1 MKQDFLNL
9 VDQIDSIESHFHM
22 APSSPGLL
30 VPSVEEI
37 YDVPEFQSWIQ
48 MIQFE
53 LQEIVDA
60 TDDEFV
66 KETLKIAKEEYNGW
80 RDKAD
85 FTALKGKLL
94 AMKAHVDKYYSR
106 KDEGMEETS
115 AKPVK
120 IFISHASKDKEYVT
134 KLVELLDGMGLDQT
148 QVFCSSLPGYDIPV
162 GSDIFDYLRQQFQ
175 EYELHVFLIH
185 SKNYYMSAASL
196 NEMGAAWVLRSNC
209 TSFLL
214 PNFRFEDMTGA
225 INGKSIAIKL
235 DNDETEVKDKLN
247 QLYDTVI
254 REFGL
259 TKKAA
264 VVWEAKRDRFIK
276 EVKEIIVPDEEQQEQ
291 DDDLELL
298 DSGLLIKKSEKEAGK
313 NIYYCHACY
322 QNTGKLFTVVKGSLA
337 RDKFCSN
344 CKMHYSVW

>member
-1 MKQDFLNL
+1 
-9 VDQIDSIESHFHM
+9 
-22 APSSPGLL
+22 
-30 VPSVEEI
+30 
-37 YDVPEFQSWIQ
+37 
-48 MIQFE
+48 
-53 LQEIVDA
+53 
-60 TDDEFV
+60 
-66 KETLKIAKEEYNGW
+66 
-80 RDKAD
+80 
-85 FTALKGKLL
+85 
-94 AMKAHVDKYYSR
+94 
-106 KDEGMEETS
+106 MEETS

-120 IFISHASKDKEYVT
+120 IFISHASKDKEYVK

-162 GSDIFDYLRQQFQ
+162 GYDIFDYLRQQFQ

-264 VVWEAKRDRFIK
+264 IVWEAKRDRFIK
-276 EVKEIIVPDEEQQEQ
+276 EVKEIVVPDEEQ

-344 CKMHYSVW
+344 CKMHYSVR